1 MHRRIHD
8 VCRRES
14 RHLLIRFRDPEQPP
28 GTAALQLRHRNGSTN
43 FRQASHWKHHIS
55 SPFNRFE
62 QRYIRKFSRSDVKIR
77 LFAHPALQL
86 NYHYVMHITCHG
98 AARVVT
104 GSCHQVEIDGANF
117 LIDCGMFQGGKDLN
131 RLNYQDFPFD
141 PRKIDFV
148 IVTHGH
154 IDHCGLL
161 PKLTK
166 KGFRGQI
173 YTTPAT
179 ADLLP
184 IMLGD
189 SAFIQEK
196 DTEHENRRRKR
207 MGLPPR
213 KPLYTTGDAEKIP
226 PMLRL
231 LPYGE
236 SMKISAEVT
245 LRFRNAGHIIG
256 SSIVELFLTENGEEK
271 KVVFSGD
278 LGQWDVPIIEDP
290 SFIWNADYV
299 FMESTYGDR
308 LHGERKPRKELL
320 YAQVIKTYERGGKLL
335 IPSFALERTQELLY
349 LLSELKTERSDFPD
363 INIYLDSPLAIKI
376 TRVFRDHP
384 DMYDEDARA
393 RTDKPF
399 DFPGLICTT
408 STAESIKINESEDP
422 AIVIAGSGMCTAG
435 RIRHHLK
442 HGIWDS
448 KNTVLFVGY
457 QAPGTLGRVIL
468 DGAKEIRMMG
478 LTLAVKAEIARIGSF
493 SAHADRDDL
502 VRWLEAFREKP
513 KKVFLVHG
521 EGKSMDEFA
530 EYLKSKGFDTSVP
543 TRGNNVFQVKY
554 MAKPR

>member
-1 MHRRIHD
+1 M
-8 VCRRES
+8 
-14 RHLLIRFRDPEQPP
+14 
-28 GTAALQLRHRNGSTN
+28 
-43 FRQASHWKHHIS
+43 
-55 SPFNRFE
+55 
-62 QRYIRKFSRSDVKIR
+62 KI
-77 LFAHPALQL
+77 
-86 NYHYVMHITCHG
+86 TSHG

-104 GSCHQVEIDGANF
+104 GSCHQVQLEGTNF
-117 LIDCGMFQGGKDLN
+117 LIDCGLFQGGKDLN
-131 RLNYQDFPFD
+131 KLNYEGFPFK
-141 PRKIDFV
+141 PSEIDFV
-148 IVTHGH
+148 IITHGH

-161 PKLTK
+161 PKLVK
-166 KGFRGQI
+166 KGFHGEI

-196 DTEHENRRRKR
+196 DTEHENRRRLR
-207 MGLPPR
+207 MGQKPR
-213 KPLYTTGDAEKIP
+213 EPLYTTEDADKIP
-226 PMLRL
+226 PLLRE

-236 SMKISAEVT
+236 SMKINDEVT
-245 LRFRNAGHIIG
+245 IRFRDAGHVIG
-256 SSIVELFLTENGEEK
+256 SAIVELFLKEK
-271 KVVFSGD
+271 NHETKVVFSGD

-320 YAQVIKTYERGGKLL
+320 FEQIMNTYNRGGKLL

-349 LLSELKTERSDFPD
+349 LLSELKTERPDFPD

-376 TRVFRDHP
+376 TKVFRDHP
-384 DMYDEDARA
+384 ELYDEEARS

-408 STAESIKINESEDP
+408 TAAESMKINASDDP

-442 HGIWDS
+442 HGIWDP

-457 QAPGTLGRVIL
+457 QAPGTLGRIIL
-468 DGAKEIRMMG
+468 DGASEVRMMG
-478 LTLAVKAEIARIGSF
+478 LTLAVKAEIAKISSF

-502 VRWLEAFREKP
+502 LRWLKAFREKP
-513 KKVFLVHG
+513 QKVFLVHG
-521 EGKSMDEFA
+521 EGKIIDKFSVFLNEQ
-530 EYLKSKGFDTSVP
+530 GFNTGIP
-543 TRGNNVFQVKY
+543 TRGNNV
-554 MAKPR
+554 MA